1 MSPSVAFIAQDDK
14 QNDLLLLFKKY
25 SPILSHYD
33 IITTN
38 EVEQKIKTPKE
49 LTIETVKSCTEGGI
63 IQIAS
68 GVVSGEIIGVVLLM
82 DIFTPSS
89 FQTDLQALI
98 RVCNYYDIPLATNMA
113 TAELAI
119 QAVAKRTEAYL
130 IFNPVSGQG
139 NPDRELETI
148 RSILEPQMNLHI
160 IVTQP
165 DIDPVIQAKE
175 AIAKI
180 QANENESEDGMGC
193 LIASG
198 GDGTVSAIAGT
209 TIGTGIPFGVIPR
222 GTANAFAVALGLPT
236 NLRSACET
244 IATKHTRTIDAAYC
258 NNIPMILLA
267 GVGFEAGMVDNAH
280 RELKNR
286 LGTLAYVLSATQ
298 QLFTQ
303 EDFNAKIEIED
314 KVLEFTTGA
323 VTVANAAPSTSIMAQ
338 GFGAVIPDDG
348 LLEVTIPVSKNWR
361 EDINTS
367 ASLIVSALAKSQVED
382 QNLIRL
388 RTPKLKLFTEPP
400 QKLVVDG
407 EVFEANPVEFVCIA
421 KGLTVFC
428 PLSIS

>member
-1 MSPSVAFIAQDDK
+1 MTADLLPTRPKTSGAIQRQVSQSIQLRSTNKSPDIFSSLLSLIFAITTTLNLGSIFLLCIIHIVITDTKYRTANTRFMSPSVAFIAQDDK

-25 SPILSHYD
+25 RPILSHYD

-38 EVEQKIKTPKE
+38 EVDQKIKTQKE

-98 RVCNYYDIPLATNMA
+98 RVCNYYDVPIATNMA
-113 TAELAI
+113 TAELVI

-222 GTANAFAVALGLPT
+222 GTANAFAVALP
-236 NLRSACET
+236 
-244 IATKHTRTIDAAYC
+244 
-258 NNIPMILLA
+258 
-267 GVGFEAGMVDNAH
+267 
-280 RELKNR
+280 
-286 LGTLAYVLSATQ
+286 
-298 QLFTQ
+298 
-303 EDFNAKIEIED
+303 
-314 KVLEFTTGA
+314 
-323 VTVANAAPSTSIMAQ
+323 
-338 GFGAVIPDDG
+338 
-348 LLEVTIPVSKNWR
+348 IPV
-361 EDINTS
+361 
-367 ASLIVSALAKSQVED
+367 L
-382 QNLIRL
+382 
-388 RTPKLKLFTEPP
+388 PP
-400 QKLVVDG
+400 VMR
-407 EVFEANPVEFVCIA
+407 
-421 KGLTVFC
+421 TVFPC
-428 PLSIS
+428 MLIFFFILTRRGE